1 MRSPKDFLII
11 FLKGMG
17 MGAAD
22 VVPGVSGGTIAFIA
36 GIYEELLDSIAAIK
50 PSLIDDFKQDGIRGV
65 WQKVN
70 GNFLAALLSGI
81 AVSILSLAKI
91 LTYALQF
98 YPTQLWAFF
107 FGLIIASIWYVGKQ
121 IKKWDASVIIG
132 LILGTIAVYWLSI
145 TPPLGANSSYIF
157 LFFAGSIAACAMIL
171 PGISGSFILL
181 LLGAYATVISA
192 VGNHDFVTVGVVG
205 FGAVCGL
212 IAFSKLLKYLLDK
225 FHNTLI
231 AVLTGFLIG
240 SLWKIWPWKK
250 DELIYI
256 KEKGVTEGATYM
268 GDFQSLSAY
277 LRQVNA
283 EEFHQIKAFKET
295 NILPYVYESINIGT
309 SAEVTSAVLF
319 AAIGFSIIFIIE
331 FIATKKNV

>member
-1 MRSPKDFLII
+1 MRSFKDYFII
-11 FLKGMG
+11 FLKGLG

-36 GIYEELLDSIAAIK
+36 GIYEELLDSISAIK
-50 PSLIDDFKQDGIRGV
+50 PSLFNDFKEGGISAV
-65 WQKVN
+65 WEKVN

-91 LTYALQF
+91 LTYAMQF

-121 IKKWDASVIIG
+121 IKKWNFGVIIG
-132 LILGTIAVYWLSI
+132 LILGTLAVYYLSI
-145 TPPLGANSSYIF
+145 TPPLGANSSYLF

-171 PGISGSFILL
+171 PGVSGSFILL

-192 VGNHDFVTVGVVG
+192 VGNHDFITVGVVG
-205 FGAVCGL
+205 LGAVSGL
-212 IAFSKLLKYLLDK
+212 IAFSKLLKYLLHHY
-225 FHNTLI
+225 HNTLI

-250 DELIYI
+250 DQMIYV
-256 KEKGVTEGATYM
+256 KEVGASEASNYL
-268 GDFQSLSAY
+268 GDFNSLSAY
-277 LRQVNA
+277 LKTA
-283 EEFHQIKAFKET
+283 STEEFGRYKAFIET
-295 NILPYVYESINIGT
+295 NILPKTYENINPGA
-309 SAEVTSAVLF
+309 SAELIPATIFLVL
-319 AAIGFSIIFIIE
+319 GFSVIFIIE
-331 FIATKKNV
+331 FIAKKKNV